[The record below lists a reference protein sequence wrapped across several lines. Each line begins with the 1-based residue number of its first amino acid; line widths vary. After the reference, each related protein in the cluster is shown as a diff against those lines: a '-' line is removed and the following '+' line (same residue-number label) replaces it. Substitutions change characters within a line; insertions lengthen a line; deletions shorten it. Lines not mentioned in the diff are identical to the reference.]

1 MRSISFSYRNKQIV
15 LEAIQYKVNK
25 KIGFK
30 NYGKV
35 FDNINDVIDIRI
47 RMNYAENVWDILP
60 NCNISLQKLKEAWKN
75 LCY

>member
-1 MRSISFSYRNKQIV
+1 MITNCVRMLFF
-15 LEAIQYKVNK
+15 L
-25 KIGFK
+25 IGEFGSET
-30 NYGKV
+30 ND
-35 FDNINDVIDIRI
+35 FNINDVIDIRI